1 MNSEMFDID
10 KFNIIQDE
18 DNYYFFRALNMADN
32 RDIEEGITTSENGEI
47 ERIRTDRE
55 RYEEEA
61 KYSENSQLSLE
72 EIYDHIKMHYRKDTN
87 CISLTSNSNIAI
99 NYGRGSYKDKY
110 VMIRIPKAE
119 LGEKTVVAGKYM
131 LQELSLKIE
140 QALEN
145 LPQEK
150 LQRINSLFREIE
162 EAQNDET

>member
-145 LPQEK
+145 C
-150 LQRINSLFREIE
+150 LQ
-162 EAQNDET
+162 